1 MTAADVLIKIR
12 TMFER
17 KGATEATDALKQT
30 ATAAKQTGQQ
40 VTQTGQQVT
49 QAGQQGGQGLNLM
62 AAASALMRGN
72 FQEAAN
78 ATVPLIDRIKL
89 LGLSLTQLS
98 IAGAVITGL
107 IRLLGYIRESA
118 RSAEEALLKVRTT
131 NIEKELSNIAE
142 AYDKWTAASK
152 RSGEVRDAEY
162 EKTQKTIDSLKREA
176 LALNELA
183 KQRELSSVTDE
194 TLRKNIEDKYATRA
208 AGISSKYDEQ
218 ASDAEVQN
226 LLKKQ
231 KDAESEANQKLK
243 TARDLRDAVKNI
255 QAKVDKDESKIKSD
269 EELQAKWQKDSEG
282 RSDLG
287 SYDAKFA
294 MKVRRW
300 ARNDE
305 DPEAVKQRRDANAAA
320 VKAKMEEAIDL
331 EQQASSSAT
340 MADQYASDAGI
351 SMRNRGTAR
360 VEADAAREE
369 RDRSASDR
377 ARANQSATYD
387 ALKTLDAESAG
398 FLSKDQQF
406 IYDTI
411 KATKEAGK
419 LTTEVVME
427 FVKYLRDI
435 KDELNRQRYQQ

>member
-1 MTAADVLIKIR
+1 MTAAEVLIKIK
-12 TMFER
+12 TFFE
-17 KGATEATDALKQT
+17 GSGSQQAEASLQKT

-40 VTQTGQQVT
+40 VAE
-49 QAGQQGGQGLNLM
+49 AGQRGSQGFNLM
-62 AAASALMRGN
+62 AAASAFMQGRY
-72 FQEAAN
+72 QEAGN
-78 ATVPLIDRIKL
+78 ALVPLIDKIKL
-89 LGLSLTQLS
+89 LGVSITQLS
-98 IAGAVITGL
+98 IAGVVISGL
-107 IRLLGYIRESA
+107 IRLLSSMREAA
-118 RSAEEALLKVRTT
+118 RSAEEALLKVQTA

-162 EKTQKTIDSLKREA
+162 DKTQKTIDSLKREA

-194 TLRKNIEDKYATRA
+194 SLRKNIEDKYSTRA
-208 AGISSKYDEQ
+208 AGISSQYDEQ
-218 ASDAEVQN
+218 ASSAETQN

-231 KDAESEANQKLK
+231 QASEKDANQKLK
-243 TARDLRDAVKNI
+243 TARELRDAIKNI
-255 QAKVDKDESKIKSD
+255 QAMVDKDSAKIKSD
-269 EELQAKWQKDSEG
+269 DDLQAKWQKDSEG

-300 ARNDE
+300 SRNEE
-305 DPEAVKQRRDANAAA
+305 DPEAVKARRDANATA
-320 VKAKMEEAIDL
+320 VKEKMKEAISL

-351 SMRNRGTAR
+351 SIRNRGTSI

-369 RDRSASDR
+369 RSRSAGDR
-377 ARANQSATYD
+377 DRANQASTYD
-387 ALKTLDAESAG
+387 ALRTLDAESAG
-398 FLSKDQQF
+398 LSGQDQQY

-419 LTTEVVME
+419 LTAEVVME
-427 FVKYLRDI
+427 FVKYLKDV

>member
-1 MTAADVLIKIR
+1 MTAAEVLVKIR

-30 ATAAKQTGQQ
+30 AATAKQTGQQ
-40 VTQTGQQVT
+40 VA
-49 QAGQQGGQGLNLM
+49 QAGQSGSDGMNVMSAATAAMNGNLAG
-62 AAASALMRGN
+62 AATAL
-72 FQEAAN
+72 
-78 ATVPLIDRIKL
+78 VPLIAKIKA
-89 LGLSLTQLS
+89 LGVSLTQLS
-98 IAGAVITGL
+98 IAGAVLTGL
-107 IRLLGYIRESA
+107 IKLLGYIRESA
-118 RSAEEALLKVRTT
+118 RGAEEALLKVRTA
-131 NIEKELSNIAE
+131 NIEKELIKISE

-152 RSGEVRDAEY
+152 RSAEVRDAEY

-226 LLKKQ
+226 LIKKQ
-231 KDAESEANQKLK
+231 KAAESEANQKLK
-243 TARDLRDAVKNI
+243 TASEYRDAIKKI
-255 QAKVDKDESKIKSD
+255 QALVDRDNAKIKSD
-269 EELQAKWQKDSEG
+269 EDQLAIFEKDSKG

-287 SYDAKFA
+287 GYDAKFG

-300 ARNDE
+300 ARNEE
-305 DPEAVKQRRDANAAA
+305 DPETVKARRDANEAA
-320 VKAKMEEAIDL
+320 VKAKMKVAIDL

-351 SMRNRGTAR
+351 SIRNRGTSR

-369 RDRSASDR
+369 RARAESDR
-377 ARANQSATYD
+377 ARSNQASVYD
-387 ALKTLDAESAG
+387 ALKTLDAESSG
-398 FLSKDQQF
+398 LSSQDQQYV
-406 IYDTI
+406 YDTI

-419 LTTEVVME
+419 LTAEVVME
-427 FVKYLRDI
+427 FVKYLRDV
-435 KDELNRQRYQQ
+435 KDELARQRYQQ